1 MLRRTN
7 SLPSTWTCSVVKLR
21 LVPTDEMEADIF
33 TKPLPDA
40 VFEKHRD
47 KVMSVRRA

>member
-1 MLRRTN
+1 MRELRN
-7 SLPSTWTCSVVKLR
+7 EKIVKLS
-21 LVPTDEMEADIF
+21 LIPTDEMEADIF

-47 KVMSVRRA
+47 KIMNVRRA